1 MSRLMS
7 ATAAVSALAPKLFDK
22 PRIVIPAINA
32 ALLLRADRRGFAR
45 RYRAPADPIGEQAR
59 HADDHHVDDRE
70 RGHRLDITGLVETVA
85 RDRERDGARREQQER
100 RRELLDH
107 RHEHQ
112 EPAGEQA
119 GPY

>member
-7 ATAAVSALAPKLFDK
+7 ATAAISALPPKLFDK

-45 RYRAPADPIGEQAR
+45 RHRAPADPIGEQDR

-70 RGHRLDITGLVETVA
+70 RGRWLEIAGLVKIVD
-85 RDRERDGARREQQER
+85 RDRERDGARREQQ
-100 RRELLDH
+100 D
-107 RHEHQ
+107 
-112 EPAGEQA
+112 
-119 GPY
+119 